1 MGDLI
6 KAVQVVDEYCK
17 VFGYEVI
24 EVDNR
29 LAKRQTQDV
38 VFKIKIKKAA
48 CELQLAM
55 KQDEKL
61 THLDH
66 CVYEILRSPLGV
78 IFGSYL
84 FMSK

>member
-1 MGDLI
+1 MYTNVGDLI

-48 CELQLAM
+48 C
-55 KQDEKL
+55 
-61 THLDH
+61 
-66 CVYEILRSPLGV
+66 
-78 IFGSYL
+78 
-84 FMSK
+84 